1 MNKYN
6 LKDLRWALKKES
18 IDNDKTFLD
27 NYRAF
32 ITDTYVSQKDIDKM
46 IDFIAALL
54 VTGDNNLIKMA
65 YYLSIHLGIIT
76 NDYAILRDMSER
88 LGYYPVI
95 ALIDKITD
103 EQDSELDN
111 FNALSSKV
119 LSSIYRDK
127 YFRTEEQYYFDKRV
141 IDQKNV
147 RAIAP
152 TSYGK
157 SQLMIRKC
165 IDKYKSGDRVCLVI
179 PTKSLLAQT
188 VSQIAKEKGDRY
200 NVVTHP
206 DMMTTAIS
214 SRPHISVLTQER
226 LMSILASFP
235 NISYDYVFVD
245 EAHNLFDKDQRSLL
259 LARAI
264 IILKTRSPNS
274 YIDYYSPFIIY
285 PEKSLDV
292 IGIRNDF
299 TISRIDEFVK
309 VPQFFIWDEEN
320 MSLSIYDQ
328 FIDNFFEFK
337 KTGIDLFSAT
347 INCSGN
353 KNIIYANKPSDI
365 EAIADILS
373 DRTSEI
379 PFCEESKAIIDEAC
393 NSLSTLVHGSY
404 NLIKLLK
411 HGIVVSHGR
420 MTDIVKGYVE
430 YLFKTIPE
438 LKYMVTTSTLLE
450 GVNIPADRI
459 FIYDYSKGTN
469 NLSISSFN
477 NLIGRICRFSDVFAT
492 NNYDI
497 RLLIPRVYIMHNAR
511 FMRRGANSKNFIRS
525 VAKSDIVQKEIL
537 LNPLLEEYNAK
548 DKIERRIK
556 ETTILGNIDNRR
568 YSLYERISKTQP
580 VLAQTEFGRLC
591 FKNGVNFFDIFSFE
605 TAIDQKLDKIDRIK
619 DVDTL
624 VNVLIKCILE
634 PTFNTHSSGWAY
646 MIFTNTTIQNR
657 ILDILKNRASSDY
670 NFAKLIALDISRW
683 QKAIDLN
690 GQCIIY
696 VGKIGDCN
704 KSGAKGQFNNY
715 HIFSQN
721 DRNIMASYAVSLEK
735 ENLDNIDYNLMPV
748 IETLNDLQKID
759 DTLYKRLK
767 YGTDNDFAIG
777 LIRLGF
783 DLSLATIIVKNKM
796 LLEVFEK
803 KDNAVRCTNK
813 EELLSRMEKNNL
825 SRIYIKLVN
834 DLL

>member
-200 NVVTHP
+200 DVVTHP

-274 YIDYYSPFIIY
+274 YIVYYSPFIIY
-285 PEKSLDV
+285 PEKSLGV

-353 KNIIYANKPSDI
+353 KKY
-365 EAIADILS
+365 
-373 DRTSEI
+373 
-379 PFCEESKAIIDEAC
+379 
-393 NSLSTLVHGSY
+393 
-404 NLIKLLK
+404 
-411 HGIVVSHGR
+411 
-420 MTDIVKGYVE
+420 
-430 YLFKTIPE
+430 YLCK
-438 LKYMVTTSTLLE
+438 
-450 GVNIPADRI
+450 
-459 FIYDYSKGTN
+459 
-469 NLSISSFN
+469 
-477 NLIGRICRFSDVFAT
+477 
-492 NNYDI
+492 
-497 RLLIPRVYIMHNAR
+497 
-511 FMRRGANSKNFIRS
+511 
-525 VAKSDIVQKEIL
+525 
-537 LNPLLEEYNAK
+537 
-548 DKIERRIK
+548 
-556 ETTILGNIDNRR
+556 
-568 YSLYERISKTQP
+568 
-580 VLAQTEFGRLC
+580 
-591 FKNGVNFFDIFSFE
+591 
-605 TAIDQKLDKIDRIK
+605 
-619 DVDTL
+619 
-624 VNVLIKCILE
+624 
-634 PTFNTHSSGWAY
+634 
-646 MIFTNTTIQNR
+646 
-657 ILDILKNRASSDY
+657 
-670 NFAKLIALDISRW
+670 
-683 QKAIDLN
+683 
-690 GQCIIY
+690 
-696 VGKIGDCN
+696 
-704 KSGAKGQFNNY
+704 
-715 HIFSQN
+715 
-721 DRNIMASYAVSLEK
+721 
-735 ENLDNIDYNLMPV
+735 
-748 IETLNDLQKID
+748 
-759 DTLYKRLK
+759 
-767 YGTDNDFAIG
+767 
-777 LIRLGF
+777 
-783 DLSLATIIVKNKM
+783 
-796 LLEVFEK
+796 
-803 KDNAVRCTNK
+803 
-813 EELLSRMEKNNL
+813 
-825 SRIYIKLVN
+825 
-834 DLL
+834 